1 MPAPTP
7 LPLRKAIWHRHQNGQ
22 TPATIAQDL
31 GLRLRTVQ
39 QLLCRG
45 RSHAAL
51 APAYQRCG
59 RPQDDDAQQL
69 CQEAIEL
76 RRQHPT
82 WGAGYLRIQLRHR
95 HPDATLPTERTL
107 QRSLR
112 HAGLGPAP
120 KGRRPT
126 ANSQRAGQP
135 HEVWQM
141 DAAEQIPL
149 ASGQRVSWLR
159 IVDEGSGA
167 VLWTKVFPPSELAD
181 RPAHRGAG
189 RVA

>member
-7 LPLRKAIWHRHQNGQ
+7 LPLRKAIWHRHHNGQ
-22 TPATIAQDL
+22 TPATIAHDL

-39 QLLCRG
+39 QLLRRG
-45 RSHAAL
+45 RGAI
-51 APAYQRCG
+51 APSYQRCG
-59 RPQDDDAQQL
+59 RPRDDDRQQL
-69 CQEAIEL
+69 CQEAIAL

-82 WGAGYLRIQLRHR
+82 WGAGYLRIQLRRR
-95 HPDATLPTERTL
+95 HPDARLPTERTL
-107 QRSLR
+107 QRCLR
-112 HAGLGPAP
+112 QAGLGPAP

-126 ANSQRAGQP
+126 ANGQRAGQP

-141 DAAEQIPL
+141 DAAEQVPL

-167 VLWTKVFPPSELAD
+167 VLWTKVFPPGELVD
-181 RPAHRGAG
+181 GPAHRGPG